1 MIPDLHSKSPRN
13 VPRAG
18 LRGRCLEAL
27 DRVSGEVDELQLGE
41 SKSLQ
46 YLDGRERTG
55 GVAEACGFPVE
66 RDASFVDVG
75 VVTQRSLYS
84 QHPALSSSDW
94 EKQLVPIAPLPP
106 DSATLLRPRPHAC
119 HDPHQLRIT
128 PRPFQSSHTRVR
140 THTVTTTRAIPCTT
154 PVPIVAPTPVPMAH
168 AGRSSQTARARP

>member
-1 MIPDLHSKSPRN
+1 M
-13 VPRAG
+13 PRAG

-84 QHPALSSSDW
+84 QRPALSSSDW

-140 THTVTTTRAIPCTT
+140 TRTVTTTRAIPCTT